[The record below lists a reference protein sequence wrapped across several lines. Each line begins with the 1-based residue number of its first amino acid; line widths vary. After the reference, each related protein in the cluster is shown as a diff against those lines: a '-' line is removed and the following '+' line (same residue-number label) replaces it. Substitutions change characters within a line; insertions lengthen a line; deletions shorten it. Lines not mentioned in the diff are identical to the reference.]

1 MTLRNSRMTQRSMKW
16 LAFVG
21 ALLLLDL
28 ALTVHTAL
36 TWTAQ
41 PEGPT
46 LMPAGEAI
54 GWFTSLM
61 LAVWAALIII
71 GAIRPA
77 RSRGW
82 TDPTRQD
89 RMTPHK
95 PVNIN
100 RSQPS
105 GKP

>member
-1 MTLRNSRMTQRSMKW
+1 MTLRSKKW
-16 LAFVG
+16 LGFVS

-28 ALTVHTAL
+28 ALTLHTAL

-41 PEGPT
+41 PNGPT
-46 LMPAGEAI
+46 IMPAGEAI
-54 GWFTSLM
+54 GWFTIVM

-71 GAIRPA
+71 GAVRPA
-77 RSRGW
+77 RARGW

-89 RMTPHK
+89 RMAPHK

-100 RSQPS
+100 RKQPTS
-105 GKP
+105 KR